1 MTRTLVVGAG
11 SAGCVLAARLSAD
24 PGHEVLVLEAGPVW
38 PTPAAIPAELLDPG
52 HLPVGPESG
61 VVWRYPGNL
70 VRGKLIGGSG
80 AINGSYFIRPPAA
93 DLAAWSTVAGSPRW
107 SYDALAPYFRELEH
121 DLDFGSD
128 PGHGDHGPIPVQ
140 RTTDPTPFTAEFA
153 ERCAAAGHTEIADL
167 NATAEPARAD
177 GRSGTPSVADDA
189 AGADNAARARRREH
203 PPAWPTAA
211 GARSSGRSLVGFG
224 RVPLA
229 LSRGQRRGP
238 ALTHLYP
245 ALDRPNLTVTGAT
258 TVTRVLLRGTRAVG
272 VEWARGREHGTTHAD
287 RVILCAGA
295 IESAALLIRSGIG
308 PQRQLRSLGLPVVHS
323 APVGSWCTDHP
334 EIGLEFPG
342 QPPAHPTVALEY
354 VLELDDLELR
364 PYTPTFTPGL
374 RRLGVALMHPES
386 TGELTLT
393 SADPSVPP
401 RMDQGYLRTAH
412 DRARLRAGVELAAD
426 LFELRPGTID
436 DDWLRE
442 HLGTSQH
449 LSGTC
454 RMGPPDDP
462 RAVVDEQG
470 RTHGIDDLMVVDLS
484 IVPVPLSRGPQ
495 VTVVT
500 LAAAIADLLAV

>member
-24 PGHEVLVLEAGPVW
+24 PGHQVLVLEAGPVW

-52 HLPVGPESG
+52 HLPVGPEST

-140 RTTDPTPFTAEFA
+140 RITDPTPFTAEFA

-177 GRSGTPSVADDA
+177 GRSGGGYSP
-189 AGADNAARARRREH
+189 
-203 PPAWPTAA
+203 
-211 GARSSGRSLVGFG
+211 VGFG

-272 VEWARGREHGTTHAD
+272 VEWARGRERGTTHAD

-295 IESAALLIRSGIG
+295 IESAALLLRSGIG
-308 PQRQLRSLGLPVVHS
+308 PERQLRSLGLPVVHS

-354 VLELDDLELR
+354 VLELDAIELR
-364 PYTPTFTPGL
+364 PYTPAFTPGL
-374 RRLGVALMHPES
+374 RRLGVALMRPES

-470 RTHGIDDLMVVDLS
+470 RAHGIDDLMVVDLS

-500 LAAAIADLLAV
+500 LAAAIADQLAV